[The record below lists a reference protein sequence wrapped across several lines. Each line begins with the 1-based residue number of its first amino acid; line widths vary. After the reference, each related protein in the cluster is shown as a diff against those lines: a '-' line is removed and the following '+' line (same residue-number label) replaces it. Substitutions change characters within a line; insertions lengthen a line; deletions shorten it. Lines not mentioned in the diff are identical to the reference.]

1 MLLSEPPFI
10 SPQDQCLLDGLEV
23 ASVRAVDGYLPGQHR
38 SRMRG
43 GCAEFAEH
51 RAYGIGD
58 EVRRLDW
65 RVLAKCDRYYI
76 KQYDEESVLTSAL
89 VMDAGGG
96 MSYAGAGS
104 SKWDCARAAGA
115 ALARLL
121 LAQRDPV
128 GLALAANPMPPFL
141 PPRSEA
147 SHYRV
152 LLEVLHRTVPKG
164 PSALAERL
172 AEVCGRIR
180 RRGLLFII
188 SDFFCDLDPLGAA
201 LRRLSSRGHQ
211 LVLIHTVA
219 PEELSF
225 PFKDGIRFVSL
236 EDSGV
241 SIPLDAPAFRD
252 TYLLR
257 LEAHL
262 TSLRRLVSDVRGDYV
277 PLRTDQ
283 PVAVVLA
290 DYLRKRAARLKTY
303 T

>member
-10 SPQDQCLLDGLEV
+10 TPQDQCLLDGLEV

-43 GCAEFAEH
+43 GSAEFAEH

-76 KQYDEESVLTSAL
+76 KQYDEESVLTAVL
-89 VMDAGGG
+89 VMDANGG
-96 MSYAGAGS
+96 MSYAGEGS
-104 SKWDCARAAGA
+104 SKWDCARAVGA

-128 GLALAANPMPPFL
+128 GLALAADPLPPFL
-141 PPRSEA
+141 TPRSEA

-152 LLEVLHRTVPKG
+152 ILDVLHRFTPQG
-164 PSALAERL
+164 PSALAGRL

-188 SDFFCDLDPLGAA
+188 SDFFCDLAPLGEA
-201 LRRLSSRGHQ
+201 LRRLSGRGHQ

-225 PFKDGIRFVSL
+225 PFKDGVRFVSL
-236 EDSGV
+236 EDAGT
-241 SIPLDAPAFRD
+241 SISLDAPAFRD
-252 TYLLR
+252 TYLTR

-262 TSLRRLVSDVRGDYV
+262 TALRRLTSDVRGDYV
-277 PLRTDQ
+277 PMRTDQ
-283 PVAVVLA
+283 PVATVLA
-290 DYLRKRAARLKTY
+290 DYLRKRAARLKTWS
-303 T
+303 